1 VLRFKNKGVN
11 SQIQKTGA
19 KSQFRYKARVKMQE
33 PVKLNDPQLEMRGKT
48 KVTLRQGDIRYAHIL
63 SVITE
68 GQSNN

>member
-1 VLRFKNKGVN
+1 
-11 SQIQKTGA
+11 
-19 KSQFRYKARVKMQE
+19 MQE